1 MRWLHIPQTLPQKTT
16 FFFSL
21 VKIHFNVLSRIFMT
35 YLLRINTV
43 WTIEFVHPKKWQSKH
58 YNIGLIIPARKSN
71 KVFVWIIVTFWHFK
85 QKKII
90 VVVWQVFWF
99 IRYVCKKYKQT
110 KHEILYI
117 IIQLKLHNNS
127 TIRLLSS
134 HYIIET
140 KTCHHCR
147 VSPPL
152 LKIFV
157 KGMVTIFRKNKKN
170 NFNIKYL
177 FSVCLIF

>member
-1 MRWLHIPQTLPQKTT
+1 MNH
-16 FFFSL
+16 
-21 VKIHFNVLSRIFMT
+21 RICP
-35 YLLRINTV
+35 
-43 WTIEFVHPKKWQSKH
+43 PKKWQSKH

-71 KVFVWIIVTFWHFK
+71 KVFVWIIVTFWYFK
-85 QKKII
+85 QKKFHRCSLTSFL
-90 VVVWQVFWF
+90 VHTVRLQ
-99 IRYVCKKYKQT
+99 KKYKQT

-170 NFNIKYL
+170 NFNIKCLLGL
-177 FSVCLIF
+177 FVFSSLTASKKS

>member
-1 MRWLHIPQTLPQKTT
+1 MFGLLLLLVFQALKNHRC
-16 FFFSL
+16 SL
-21 VKIHFNVLSRIFMT
+21 TSFLVH
-35 YLLRINTV
+35 TV
-43 WTIEFVHPKKWQSKH
+43 RLQ
-58 YNIGLIIPARKSN
+58 
-71 KVFVWIIVTFWHFK
+71 
-85 QKKII
+85 
-90 VVVWQVFWF
+90 
-99 IRYVCKKYKQT
+99 KKYKQT

-170 NFNIKYL
+170 NFNIKCPLSVFYF
-177 FSVCLIF
+177 FSLLPARGASEALGTD